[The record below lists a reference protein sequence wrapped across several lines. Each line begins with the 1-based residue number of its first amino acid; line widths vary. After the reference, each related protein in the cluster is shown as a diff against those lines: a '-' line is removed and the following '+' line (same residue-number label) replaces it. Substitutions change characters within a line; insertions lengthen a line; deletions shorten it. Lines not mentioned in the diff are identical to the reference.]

1 MRIAVA
7 SDEPYPVHETL
18 VRALERRGHE
28 VVRMGSVKTGAEGPW
43 AEIAEEAA
51 RAVADGRCDE
61 AVVCCWTGTGASMAS
76 NKVPGIRAALCV
88 DAQTAAGARIWN
100 HANVLCLSN
109 RLLTADLAEEIVASW
124 LETDP
129 GDKGTAGVEKL
140 AEVESRSLRR

>member
-1 MRIAVA
+1 VRIAVA
-7 SDEPYPVHETL
+7 SDEPYPVHEAL

-43 AEIAEEAA
+43 AEVAEEAA
-51 RAVADGRCDE
+51 RSVATGQCDE

-124 LETDP
+124 LDTHP
-129 GDKGTAGVEKL
+129 GDKGTAGVERL
-140 AEVESRSLRR
+140 AAVEARSMRR